1 MWSRPNARS
10 GWFPALAL
18 LGSLLVSF
26 NGCARNATAAKP
38 TIEFSVIPLADAGG
52 PDKEA
57 PIAGQAIGFRPGQRI
72 VLFAKAEKWWVQPT
86 VDQPFTT
93 IGSDSKWANSIHLGT
108 DYAALLVE
116 EGYRPPPTLDDLP
129 TEGGDVVAIRVVP
142 GGNRELVVPRTIQ
155 FS

>member
-57 PIAGQAIGFRPGQRI
+57 PIAGRAVGFRPGQRI

-86 VDQPFTT
+86 VDQPFTCLLYT
-93 IGSDSKWANSIHLGT
+93 SDAADERSSVDLG
-108 DYAALLVE
+108 
-116 EGYRPPPTLDDLP
+116 GRR
-129 TEGGDVVAIRVVP
+129 IIKKKKKQR
-142 GGNRELVVPRTIQ
+142 
-155 FS
+155 